1 MDLKSL
7 SRGLTRLY
15 NNLGNKYLTDNFVT
29 EPFEFDVNVRKGD
42 RHDDYQHFIIEVNTD
57 RKLPSTF
64 AYKKQKE
71 GRIADGIHNS
81 VLAREFKEY
90 VQAIDPNFRSLHA
103 TVGVKFL
110 NKEK

>member
-1 MDLKSL
+1 MNLKSL

-15 NNLGNKYLTDNFVT
+15 NNLGNKYLTDNFIT
-29 EPFEFDVNVRKGD
+29 EPFEFDVNVREGN
-42 RHDDYQHFIIEVNTD
+42 REDDYHHFIIEVNTD

-64 AYKKQKE
+64 AYRKQKE
-71 GRIADGIHNS
+71 GRVADGIHIS
-81 VLAREFKEY
+81 VLAREFKEWARA
-90 VQAIDPNFRSLHA
+90 VDPNFRLPHG

>member
-1 MDLKSL
+1 MTLKSL

-15 NNLGNKYLTDNFVT
+15 NNLGNKYLTDNFIT
-29 EPFEFDVNVRKGD
+29 EPFKFDVNVRKGD
-42 RHDDYQHFIIEVNTD
+42 REDDYHGFIIEVNTD
-57 RKLPSTF
+57 RKLPRTF

-71 GRIADGIHNS
+71 GRIADGIHIS

-90 VQAIDPNFRSLHA
+90 AQAVDPNFRTLNA

-110 NKEK
+110 NAEK